1 MLLFEIFVYLKYI
14 SFFKDSYLS
23 PFFETSVVLLYIFV
37 IIILIFQEEDLKH
50 TVEESARLQRAFEK
64 YFDLVLLNSNFDKT
78 YEQLKEA
85 IEALSTEPQWVPI
98 SWVY

>member
-1 MLLFEIFVYLKYI
+1 M
-14 SFFKDSYLS
+14 
-23 PFFETSVVLLYIFV
+23 
-37 IIILIFQEEDLKH
+37 KH

-78 YEQLKEA
+78 YEQVKEA

>member
-1 MLLFEIFVYLKYI
+1 M
-14 SFFKDSYLS
+14 
-23 PFFETSVVLLYIFV
+23 
-37 IIILIFQEEDLKH
+37 QEEDLKN
-50 TVEESARLQRAFEK
+50 TIEESARLQRAFEK

-85 IEALSTEPQWVPI
+85 IETLSTEPQWVPI

>member
-1 MLLFEIFVYLKYI
+1 M
-14 SFFKDSYLS
+14 
-23 PFFETSVVLLYIFV
+23 
-37 IIILIFQEEDLKH
+37 QEEDLKH

>member
-1 MLLFEIFVYLKYI
+1 MFLK
-14 SFFKDSYLS
+14 
-23 PFFETSVVLLYIFV
+23 
-37 IIILIFQEEDLKH
+37 EEDLKN

-64 YFDLVLLNSNFDKT
+64 YFDLVLFNNHFDKT

-85 IEALSTEPQWVPI
+85 IDMLSTEPQWVPI